1 MEDGKHSSKGL
12 CILPHFHYRP
22 DFKGAQV
29 KVELYNCLKRMVP
42 DVNEMVKIDL
52 QLDLFKNARG
62 LFGME
67 SAVLTRSKKSLG

>member
-1 MEDGKHSSKGL
+1 M
-12 CILPHFHYRP
+12 P
-22 DFKGAQV
+22 DFKGSQV

-42 DVNEMVKIDL
+42 DVNERVKIDL

-67 SAVLTRSKKSLG
+67 SAVLTSSKKSPG